1 MGGDLLRGE
10 GGDLAVVGPGGEDAG
25 LVHPHHLPHHQA
37 PAAVAHQLLRLDP
50 RPGHGVREILGLRK
64 GLKSL
69 KTTEDLIVAGSDNDD
84 ECLISPNIYLNLGPI
99 VCGCLPAL
107 GTHWRNGSSYTI
119 PVMIVSF

>member
-50 RPGHGVREILGLRK
+50 RPGHEFVRFLV
-64 GLKSL
+64 
-69 KTTEDLIVAGSDNDD
+69 TERGQRRLYSGR
-84 ECLISPNIYLNLGPI
+84 E
-99 VCGCLPAL
+99 
-107 GTHWRNGSSYTI
+107 
-119 PVMIVSF
+119 